1 MLEHR
6 KFISRRRYLGI
17 AMIAVLLP
25 TLALAFMQYLSAR
38 RTEAQ
43 TQATLEANLD
53 LHLLGIVDE
62 ARRGMVDR
70 ASHITH
76 SLGHNRLRDRDANGL
91 ALSFARAKRRYPEI
105 NELYGVFFERGA
117 EAGAWRVLRYV
128 PPAPDDPAT
137 PVYKGMPIGLLVED
151 PDTTEALRQA
161 WFAVPERA
169 ADATYTAFAPTSRR
183 AAAPRQIFFHTVYE
197 PNHMSAQDD
206 SDRVGLFAFT
216 ADAASYPS
224 ADYLANLVARFAE
237 RAASGG
243 DAPGGLAYRVT
254 LGEADGGARDL
265 VSIGDSPE
273 PLRRRGFDPA
283 ERLFPTLTFGVA
295 LRDMSAAKHVAGH
308 TRMSLLLGLGAAG
321 LSLVGLVLTWRATE
335 REMRVAQS
343 KSDFLASVSH
353 ELKTPLT
360 AIRAFGDLL
369 HTGRARNPE
378 RIREYGGMI
387 KTESDR
393 LTALLNNILEASRLE
408 RGIRRYRLEEG
419 SLCVTV
425 SETIEVFRHTAEAR
439 GFTIGVALPS
449 LPIKTKFDEGAIR
462 QALLNLLSNAA
473 KYSGYSGE
481 NTDARRIEVAVKRD
495 DGCAVIEVRDHGIG
509 IAPAEQRRIFDLFHR
524 AAQTHVQ
531 AKGGTGLGL
540 AIVREI
546 ARAHGGEV
554 SVESRTAAGATFR
567 LYLPLLLASNETGG
581 AAHTVTE
588 SEVEEDDKGF
598 GRRGR
603 TERRYRLAR

>member
-25 TLALAFMQYLSAR
+25 TLALALMQYLSAR

-70 ASHITH
+70 ASYITH
-76 SLGHNRLRDRDANGL
+76 SLGHNRLRDRDAHGL
-91 ALSFARAKRRYPEI
+91 AISFARAKRRYPEI
-105 NELYGVFFERGA
+105 GEIYGVFFERGA
-117 EAGAWRVLRYV
+117 ESGAWRVLRYV
-128 PPAPDDPAT
+128 APGPDEPAASI
-137 PVYKGMPIGLLVED
+137 YKGMPVGLLVED

-161 WFAVPERA
+161 WFAIPGRA
-169 ADATYTAFAPTSRR
+169 ADATYTAFAPTSLRDTQ
-183 AAAPRQIFFHTVYE
+183 PHQIFFHTVYE

-206 SDRVGLFAFT
+206 ADRVGLFAFT

-224 ADYLANLVARFAE
+224 TGYLKNLVTRFAE

-243 DAPGGLAYRVT
+243 DAPGELAYSVT
-254 LGEADGGARDL
+254 LGDAGGRESDL

-283 ERLFPTLTFGVA
+283 ERLFPTLAFGVA
-295 LRDMSAAKHVAGH
+295 LRDQSAAEHVAGY
-308 TRMSLLLGLGAAG
+308 TRSSLLLGLGAAG

-335 REMRVAQS
+335 REMRVAQL
-343 KSDFLASVSH
+343 KSDFLASISH

-360 AIRAFGDLL
+360 AIRVFGDLL
-369 HTGRARNPE
+369 HSGRARDPA

-419 SLCVTV
+419 SLGATV

-439 GFTIGVALPS
+439 GFTIEVALPS
-449 LPIKTKFDEGAIR
+449 PPIKTKFDEGAIH

-473 KYSGYSGE
+473 KYSGGQS
-481 NTDARRIEVAVKRD
+481 DARRIEVGVRRD

-524 AAQTHVQ
+524 ATQPDVQ
-531 AKGGTGLGL
+531 ARGGTGLGL

-554 SVESRTAAGATFR
+554 SVESQPEAGATFSLR
-567 LYLPLLLASNETGG
+567 LPLLLASTETAE
-581 AAHTVTE
+581 AAHAATE
-588 SEVEEDDKGF
+588 SEVEGDDKGF
-598 GRRGR
+598 SGRGR
-603 TERRYRLAR
+603 AERRYRLAR

>member
-25 TLALAFMQYLSAR
+25 TLALALMQYLSAR

-62 ARRGMVDR
+62 ARRGMVDH
-70 ASHITH
+70 ASYITH
-76 SLGHNRLRDRDANGL
+76 SLGHNRLRDRDVDGL
-91 ALSFARAKRRYPEI
+91 ARSFARAKRRYPEI
-105 NELYGVFFERGA
+105 GELYGVFFERGA

-128 PPAPDDPAT
+128 APAPDDPAT
-137 PVYKGMPIGLLVED
+137 PIYRRMPVGLLVED

-161 WFAVPERA
+161 WFAIPERE
-169 ADATYTAFAPTSRR
+169 ADATYTAFAPTSLGDTQ
-183 AAAPRQIFFHTVYE
+183 PRQIFFHTVYE
-197 PNHMSAQDD
+197 PNHMNAQDD
-206 SDRVGLFAFT
+206 VDRVGLFAFT
-216 ADAASYPS
+216 ADATSYPS
-224 ADYLANLVARFAE
+224 AGYLKNLVMRFAE

-243 DAPGGLAYRVT
+243 DAPGELAYRLT
-254 LGEADGGARDL
+254 LGDAGGEARDL
-265 VSIGDSPE
+265 VAIGYSPE

-295 LRDMSAAKHVAGH
+295 LRDQPAAKHVAGH
-308 TRMSLLLGLGAAG
+308 TWSSLLLGLGAAG

-335 REMRVAQS
+335 REMRVAQL
-343 KSDFLASVSH
+343 KSDFLASISH

-369 HTGRARNPE
+369 HSGRAHNPE

-393 LTALLNNILEASRLE
+393 LTALLNNILKASRLE

-419 SLCVTV
+419 SLCATV

-439 GFTIGVALPS
+439 GFTIEVALPS
-449 LPIKTKFDEGAIR
+449 PPIKTKFDEGAIR
-462 QALLNLLSNAA
+462 QAMLNLLSNAA
-473 KYSGYSGE
+473 KYSGGKS
-481 NTDARRIEVAVKRD
+481 DARRIEVAVRRD

-509 IAPAEQRRIFDLFHR
+509 IAPAEQRSIFDLFHR
-524 AAQTHVQ
+524 AAQLDVQ

-554 SVESRTAAGATFR
+554 SVESQSEAGATFR
-567 LYLPLLLASNETGG
+567 LRLPLLLASTETGE
-581 AAHTVTE
+581 AAHTATE
-588 SEVEEDDKGF
+588 SEVEGDDKSF
-598 GRRGR
+598 SRRGR
-603 TERRYRLAR
+603 AERRYRLAR

>member
-1 MLEHR
+1 
-6 KFISRRRYLGI
+6 
-17 AMIAVLLP
+17 MIAVLLP

-38 RTEAQ
+38 RAGAQ

-70 ASHITH
+70 ASYITH
-76 SLGHNRLRDRDANGL
+76 SLSHNRLRDRDEDGL
-91 ALSFARAKRRYPEI
+91 ARSFARAKRRYPEI
-105 NELYGVFFERGA
+105 GEMYGVFFERGA
-117 EAGAWRVLRYV
+117 ESGAWRVLRYV
-128 PPAPDDPAT
+128 APAPGNPAT
-137 PVYKGMPIGLLVED
+137 PIYRGMPVGRLVED
-151 PDTTEALRQA
+151 PDTTEALRRA
-161 WFAVPERA
+161 WFAIPERA
-169 ADATYTAFAPTSRR
+169 ADATYTAFALTSTGDPQ
-183 AAAPRQIFFHTVYE
+183 PRQIFFHTVYE
-197 PNHMSAQDD
+197 LNHMSAQDD

-224 ADYLANLVARFAE
+224 ADYLKSLVTRFAE

-254 LGEADGGARDL
+254 LGDAGGRAGDL
-265 VSIGDSPE
+265 VAIGDSPE

-295 LRDMSAAKHVAGH
+295 LSDRSVAEHVAGY

-321 LSLVGLVLTWRATE
+321 LSLVGLVLTWRATG
-335 REMRVAQS
+335 REMRVAQL

-369 HTGRARNPE
+369 HSGRARDPE

-419 SLCVTV
+419 SLCATV
-425 SETIEVFRHTAEAR
+425 SETIEVFRHTVEAR
-439 GFTIGVALPS
+439 GFTIEVALPS
-449 LPIKTKFDEGAIR
+449 PPIKTRFDEGAIH
-462 QALLNLLSNAA
+462 QAMLNLLSNAA
-473 KYSGYSGE
+473 KYSGGKS
-481 NTDARRIEVAVKRD
+481 DAHRIEVAVKRD

-524 AAQTHVQ
+524 APQSDVQ

-554 SVESRTAAGATFR
+554 SVASQPEAGATFR
-567 LYLPLLLASNETGG
+567 LRLPLLLTSTETGET
-581 AAHTVTE
+581 AHTATE
-588 SEVEEDDKGF
+588 SEVEVEEDDKGF
-598 GRRGR
+598 NRRGR
-603 TERRYRLAR
+603 AERRYRLAR